1 MFLFFVLVTATWLC
15 PQSELFK
22 EILVN
27 FFAEL
32 LTTIL
37 VLYIYIY
44 SVIIIPKILGKIK
57 GTVYGSHHFAF
68 RNLNNA

>member
-1 MFLFFVLVTATWLC
+1 MFLFFVLVTVAWLC

-44 SVIIIPKILGKIK
+44 SILIIPKIPHKIK
-57 GTVYGSHHFAF
+57 GIEKANHHC
-68 RNLNNA
+68 

>member
-1 MFLFFVLVTATWLC
+1 MFLFFVLVTAAWLC
-15 PQSELFK
+15 PQSELLK

-32 LTTIL
+32 LITIL

-44 SVIIIPKILGKIK
+44 SVIIILKISHKIK
-57 GTVYGSHHFAF
+57 VVEKAHHHC
-68 RNLNNA
+68 